1 MSLKHTIWLLGKTG
15 LHKIHELT
23 YCFSKQTLTEKE
35 VFMQEGSM
43 KRVIS
48 GQETSREFFS
58 IKVLQVILKVIGV
71 TRMLVLSIE
80 QIQH

>member
-1 MSLKHTIWLLGKTG
+1 
-15 LHKIHELT
+15 
-23 YCFSKQTLTEKE
+23 
-35 VFMQEGSM
+35 M